1 MNKVTCEQVV
11 RMLKEIGVSTTAK
24 HVAERMGTSSRAVAT
39 ALRAATEDKRVSFR
53 YKKGICWYRFVRFT
67 PRTTQSAKQGEPQK

>member
-11 RMLKEIGVSTTAK
+11 RMLKEIRVSTTAK

-53 YKKGICWYRFVRFT
+53 YKKGICWYRFVRLT
-67 PRTTQSAKQGEPQK
+67 PRATQEAKQGGQ